1 MTHLFSP
8 FLFPLP
14 ILFYPMRRSL
24 FLCLFLMATVAAFAQ
39 RGVAILPVSINF
51 GVPAGEVTPEMQE
64 YSKKI
69 GVFLQEALYNS
80 IYAGGDTC
88 QPASRTNKLLADAG
102 IEPDQP
108 YYLDKTGLCIL
119 LRVKYV
125 IAVQVSF
132 GKGVDKAKKEG
143 GPEWYKL
150 TNDLDKS
157 RGFRLEVFASNGQS
171 AWDYKENYS
180 WNQLIVPNSAV
191 IQPDTYNRVRK
202 QIEGFLTL

>member
-1 MTHLFSP
+1 
-8 FLFPLP
+8 
-14 ILFYPMRRSL
+14 MRHSL

-39 RGVAILPVSINF
+39 RGVAILPFSINY

-80 IYAGGDTC
+80 IYAGGDTL
-88 QPASRTNKLLADAG
+88 QPASRTNKLFADAG

-119 LRVKYV
+119 LKVKYV
-125 IAVQVSF
+125 IAVQVTF
-132 GKGVDKAKKEG
+132 GKGADKAKKEG
-143 GPEWYKL
+143 GPDWYKL
-150 TNDLDKS
+150 TSDMDKS
-157 RGFRLEVFASNGQS
+157 RGFKLEIFSSNGQS

-180 WNQLIVPNSAV
+180 WNQLIVPNSQV
-191 IQPDTYNRVRK
+191 IQPEAYTRIKK
-202 QIEGFLTL
+202 QIEGFLQL